1 MLGAVV
7 RRLRERVVMDPV
19 SKLPLPQ
26 HGYSLLEVPASRHG
40 NPDGITY
47 LVTCD
52 GTVLF
57 TREYIRHRHLLARTH
72 FPFYT
77 IAWGGVLTDS
87 GEWVRRS
94 YDFGDAPDPESRD
107 TVVAIIQNKILRKQH

>member
-7 RRLRERVVMDPV
+7 RRLRGKEVMDPIY
-19 SKLPLPQ
+19 KKPLAPQ
-26 HGYSLLEVPASRHG
+26 GYTLLDVPASRNG
-40 NPDGITY
+40 NLDGITY

-52 GTVLF
+52 GTVVF
-57 TREYIRHRHLLARTH
+57 TREYLRHRHLLARTR

-77 IAWGGVLTDS
+77 IAWGGILTDM

-107 TVVAIIQNKILRKQH
+107 AVVSLIRRSLRKRG

>member
-1 MLGAVV
+1 
-7 RRLRERVVMDPV
+7 MDPV
-19 SKLPLPQ
+19 SKMPIAQ
-26 HGYSLLEVPASRHG
+26 RGYSLLEVPASRSG
-40 NPDGITY
+40 NPDGVTY

-57 TREYIRHRHLLARTH
+57 TREYVRHRLLLSRTR

-94 YDFGDAPDPESRD
+94 YDFGDAPSPESRD
-107 TVVAIIQNKILRKQH
+107 AVVDLIRHALFSR

>member
-1 MLGAVV
+1 MLAAVV
-7 RRLRERVVMDPV
+7 RRIRERVSMDPV
-19 SKLPLPQ
+19 SNLTSARKK
-26 HGYSLLEVPASRHG
+26 GYSLLEIPAARGG
-40 NPDGITY
+40 NTDGITY

-52 GTVLF
+52 GTVVF
-57 TREYIRHRHLLARTH
+57 TREYLRHRHLLARTR

-77 IAWGGVLTDS
+77 IAWGGVLTSS

-107 TVVAIIQNKILRKQH
+107 VVVALIQRTLRRR

>member
-1 MLGAVV
+1 MLAAVV
-7 RRLRERVVMDPV
+7 RRLRERVVMDPI
-19 SKLPLPQ
+19 SKMPLAH
-26 HGYSLLEVPASRHG
+26 HGYSLIETPASRGG
-40 NPDGITY
+40 NSDGITY
-47 LVTCD
+47 LVTCE
-52 GTVLF
+52 GNIVF
-57 TREYIRHRHLLARTH
+57 TREYIRHRHLLARTR

-107 TVVAIIQNKILRKQH
+107 IVVALIQRALRKR